1 MDTLRQYSAAND
13 RTTSMTRTATCTI
26 VLAIGVLSAA
36 DIIRAGPASAP
47 QETREAPRFRVSV
60 EAVRIDAVVTDRNGR
75 IVTDLTADDFEVRQD
90 GKRQKVTFA
99 QFVPVLSAA
108 AAPPPG
114 DPRAVPRAETLA
126 VPPPPVR
133 REDIQRT
140 LAVVVD
146 DLGLSAEG
154 LQNTRQALHTFVD
167 RGIRPTDLVALVRT
181 GGSIAALQTFTT
193 DRRVLHAAID
203 GLHWNGASRNGVEAF
218 EPVNLSDIS
227 DSRAGLSD
235 PNDFTPVDRLR
246 RSMSTAGTLGA
257 LSLIVRGA
265 RDLPGRKAIIF
276 VSEGFQVLV
285 PDEGLRR
292 EQGLKTP
299 DSRVRYA
306 LDRVI
311 DQATRA
317 GVVIYSLDCRG
328 LQAAGLQASD
338 YFHKTNEAFPKV
350 DGPGSMP
357 ALVREAAKGRLEFN
371 RDTQEGMA
379 YLAEQ
384 TGGFAVLNTNDLP
397 GGLGRITDDVRDY
410 YVIGYTP
417 EEGTFAL
424 PGRKPRDH
432 KISISVRRAG
442 LHVKTRKGFLGV
454 SDLHEAAGPDTPAQQ
469 LIHAGTSPFAS
480 TDIALRATTL
490 PGYSPEQGAF
500 VRTLVH
506 IDARALTFV
515 GTEGGKKTASAD
527 VLGMVFDQEGTEV
540 AHLSTGFSVA
550 LANDAVDESLRDGLA
565 YTLRI
570 PIRRAGAYQVRFA
583 IRDQHSGALGSAGE
597 FVEVGDMAGG
607 AFALSG
613 IVLRSDDGKAP
624 TASSGPDAIAL
635 TPAQALRVYSPDT
648 GLTYAYEIYNATT
661 AVQATTS
668 LWRGTER
675 VFAAAPDTLVPPPG
689 GDRRFAAAGGVK
701 LGEGL
706 PPGSYVLQ
714 VAATTADPKRQGK
727 NRTAVQRIGF
737 DVRR

>member
-1 MDTLRQYSAAND
+1 
-13 RTTSMTRTATCTI
+13 MTRTAACTI
-26 VLAIGVLSAA
+26 ALAIGVLSSA
-36 DIIRAGPASAP
+36 DIIRGGAASDSAA

-60 EAVRIDAVVTDRNGR
+60 DAVRIDAVVTDRDGR

-99 QFVPVLSAA
+99 EFVPVLTGA
-108 AAPPPG
+108 AAPPADLVAG
-114 DPRAVPRAETLA
+114 SRAESLA
-126 VPPPPVR
+126 APPPPVR

-154 LQNTRQALHTFVD
+154 LQSTQRALHAFVD
-167 RGIRPTDLVALVRT
+167 RGLHPTDLVALVRT
-181 GGSIAALQTFTT
+181 GGSTAALQTFTT

-203 GLHWNGASRNGVEAF
+203 GLRWNGASRNGVEAF
-218 EPVNLSDIS
+218 EPVNLSQIS
-227 DSRAGLSD
+227 DPSRSALGEPSDFGLIA
-235 PNDFTPVDRLR
+235 RLR
-246 RSMSTAGTLGA
+246 NSMSAAGTLGA

-276 VSEGFQVLV
+276 VSEGFQLLV
-285 PDEGLRR
+285 VDPGAGAPRQLD
-292 EQGLKTP
+292 T
-299 DSRVRYA
+299 RVKYA

-328 LQAAGLQASD
+328 LQSGSLQASD
-338 YFHKTNEAFPKV
+338 NFTKTAEAFPKV

-357 ALVREAAKGRLEFN
+357 DLVRGAAAARLQFN

-384 TGGFAVLNTNDLP
+384 TGGFAVMNTNDLSR
-397 GGLGRITDDVRDY
+397 GLRRITDDVRDY

-417 EEGTFAL
+417 EDGTFAL
-424 PGRKPRDH
+424 SGRKPRDH
-432 KISISVRRAG
+432 KVSISVRRAG
-442 LHVKTRKGFLGV
+442 LRVKTRKGFLGV
-454 SDLHEAAGPDTPAQQ
+454 SDPHEAGGPTTPAQQ
-469 LIHAGTSPFAS
+469 LVHAATSPFAA
-480 TDIALRATTL
+480 TDITLRATTL
-490 PGYSPEQGAF
+490 PGYTLEQGTF

-515 GTEGGKKTASAD
+515 ESDGGKKTASAD
-527 VLGMVFDQEGTEV
+527 VLGMVFDQAGMEV

-550 LANDAVDESLRDGLA
+550 LTNEAAEESLRDGLA

-624 TASSGPDAIAL
+624 AASGGPDAIAL
-635 TPAQALRVYSPDT
+635 TPAQALRVYGPDT
-648 GLTYAYEIYNATT
+648 GLSYAYEIYNATT
-661 AVQATTS
+661 AVQATIS
-668 LWRGTER
+668 VWRGTEK

-689 GDRRFAAAGGVK
+689 AGHRFAAAGGVK

-714 VAATTADPKRQGK
+714 VAATTADPKHDGRS
-727 NRTAVQRIGF
+727 RSAVQRIGF
-737 DVRR
+737 DVR